1 MMLLNKPGFTRN
13 GIHPLPWYQ
22 DVHVHYS
29 LPIARTLGTCRIPVA
44 KPLPDPLTGH
54 PVCMDYAR
62 KRRCPVA
69 DTLAREF
76 LSLPV
81 HPLVTGEERVYSAA
95 CINEVA

>member
-1 MMLLNKPGFTRN
+1 MMLLNKPGFPGT
-13 GIHPLPWYQ
+13 GIHPRPVYQ

-29 LPIARTLGTCRIPVA
+29 LSIARTLGTCRIPVA
-44 KPLPDPLTGH
+44 KPLPDPLPGQ

-62 KRRCPVA
+62 KSRCPVA

-76 LSLPV
+76 LSLLV

-95 CINEVA
+95 CINEVV